1 MEATGIYH
9 ESLYNFLDSNG
20 YKTIILYPSG
30 NFIIPKVF
38 DPKVAKNIVL
48 KVAKVAV
55 KSGVARI
62 YLNNLQIEKIID
74 LNLKRNVKGYE

>member
-38 DPKVAKNIVL
+38 DPKVAK
-48 KVAKVAV
+48 VAV